1 MYIYHF
7 SPVIGIVAGEPE
19 TKSADASDLND
30 VVMWWLCWTLTKV
43 KLLILARSIQLYIW
57 KYSQWSEV
65 KDSSVS
71 RSRLVS
77 GFTGR
82 DCRWNFFF
90 YMNKRLP
97 LCLAGSASW
106 LSDCLDTS
114 HRRSTEECGFTDV
127 AFFVRSTA
135 ALGCT
140 LAYSSMLTHLCMSEC
155 CVLPDAR
162 VGIFLCWGGGAAAFS
177 VCNKGSSKA
186 ATATEGGG

>member
-1 MYIYHF
+1 M
-7 SPVIGIVAGEPE
+7 
-19 TKSADASDLND
+19 
-30 VVMWWLCWTLTKV
+30 
-43 KLLILARSIQLYIW
+43 
-57 KYSQWSEV
+57 

-90 YMNKRLP
+90 YINKRLP

-162 VGIFLCWGGGAAAFS
+162 VGIFLCGGGVLLPSVYVTKEAAKLPLQQRGEVSADEMW
-177 VCNKGSSKA
+177 NKDDLHPHPHHLHQPPLVASPSPGIA
-186 ATATEGGG
+186 WAGEGEWHHLYLMWPEPAVGRPV